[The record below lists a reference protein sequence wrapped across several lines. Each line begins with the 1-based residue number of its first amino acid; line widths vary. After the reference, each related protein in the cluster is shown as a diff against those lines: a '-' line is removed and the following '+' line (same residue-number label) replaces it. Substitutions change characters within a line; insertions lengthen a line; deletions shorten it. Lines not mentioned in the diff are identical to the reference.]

1 MAFAEE
7 SARTGFKDSR
17 ISGFQDSGMRDS
29 RMRIQDEGF
38 RMSD

>member
-29 RMRIQDEGF
+29 RMRDS
-38 RMSD
+38 RMRDSG